1 MKPGLLRSSLLL
13 LGLAVAGA
21 AAAASR
27 PPALPKDPMAPG
39 LSGAER
45 LDALLERIRLAQLGT
60 KTLEARFVEQ
70 QESSLLVAPE
80 ESKGQFSYQAPDR
93 VRWEYLAPKSMSVV
107 IRGDEMTTW
116 YHDLKQAR
124 KLKIG
129 RYSNQV
135 FKYLGAS
142 GNMQTLLGYFSVN
155 LTLPAKKGEPYRMEL
170 VPRYDRIRKR
180 LRSMS
185 LWIDSELYF
194 PSRIKYVE
202 ASGDSTEY
210 LFKDIQKNAAIP
222 ADRFVL
228 KLPPGVTERSVDL
241 GHRES
246 GSQR

>member
-1 MKPGLLRSSLLL
+1 
-13 LGLAVAGA
+13 
-21 AAAASR
+21 
-27 PPALPKDPMAPG
+27 MAPG
-39 LSGAER
+39 LSGPAR

-60 KTLEARFVEQ
+60 RTLEARFVQQ

-116 YHDLKQAR
+116 YHDLKQVQ

-170 VPRYDRIRKR
+170 LPRYDRIKKR

-185 LWIDSELYF
+185 LWVDAELYF
-194 PSRIKYVE
+194 PKRIKYVE
-202 ASGDSTEY
+202 ANGDSTEY
-210 LFKDIQKNAAIP
+210 LFKDIQRNAAIP

-228 KLPPGVTERSVDL
+228 KLPPGVVERGADL
-241 GHRES
+241 GRRDS